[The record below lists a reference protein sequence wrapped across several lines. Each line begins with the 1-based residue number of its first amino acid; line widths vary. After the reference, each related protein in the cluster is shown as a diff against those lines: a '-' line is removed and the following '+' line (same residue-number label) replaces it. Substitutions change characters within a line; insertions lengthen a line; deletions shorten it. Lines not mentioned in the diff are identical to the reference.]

1 MPQVVLQ
8 DSIDPLVWTVKLDQL
23 IKVVHIVLYDLA
35 FSLKGEKHQ
44 SENVLFQKMTLGKLE
59 LIHQ

>member
-1 MPQVVLQ
+1 MLQ

-23 IKVVHIVLYDLA
+23 IKVVHIVLYDFSL
-35 FSLKGEKHQ
+35 SLKGQEHQ